1 MSTSGVRESVFE
13 ICRSRTHRD
22 PGKKLK
28 DLTER
33 VLRDL
38 TPPLDS
44 EIFPKDRIDLITVA
58 AFGQPGSGK
67 STLVEHLAGR
77 FASVYGDRANIV
89 GIRGSRFSDLA
100 AKMDDRPVQVL
111 VVDDA
116 KAMSRAGMKN
126 LDDMNELDDIRHR
139 FKEIRVRAGNPP
151 SGYIVAVHVKQ
162 RYKDL
167 DIKFRQ
173 AHFRFFKTTAGPDD
187 KWDMISMI
195 GPEAYGFLERVMRK
209 INELRDQTAKGE
221 SIVVVDWVKGAGRF
235 YSKLPERPV
244 INWQRLEEGGE
255 LVRSV
260 TVDPSAIKED
270 AGSFSIDVNP
280 VLDAIKAEGG
290 EWPLKVEIFK
300 AYQDSG
306 SQSEVASRF
315 NVSQGTVSNHSRDVK
330 GMISKA
336 IGEAYERWAA
346 EKWSKEPGVVRVE
359 RFGSKG
365 EPDLLAHHASGRV
378 TVISCKCYYDTK
390 TTSIPIKEIE
400 PEVLKARELAAAG
413 LLERLVVDFNNI
425 AKRSRQLRAID
436 PELHDSVITFR

>member
-1 MSTSGVRESVFE
+1 MISPGIRESIFE
-13 ICRSRTHRD
+13 VCRTKTFRD

-38 TPPLDS
+38 APPLDS

-67 STLVEHLAGR
+67 STLVEHIAGR
-77 FASVYGDRANIV
+77 FAQVYGDQANIV

-100 AKMDDRPVQVL
+100 AKMNALPVQVL
-111 VVDDA
+111 IVDDA

-139 FKEIRVRAGNPP
+139 FKEIRIKAGNPP

-209 INELRDQTAKGE
+209 INELRDQSAKGE
-221 SIVVVDWVKGAGRF
+221 CIVVVDWIRGAGRF
-235 YSKLPERPV
+235 YSQLPERSYV
-244 INWQRLEEGGE
+244 NWQRLEEGGE

-260 TVDPSAIKED
+260 AVDPSAIKED
-270 AGSFSIDVNP
+270 AGAFTVDVTP
-280 VLDAIKAEGG
+280 ILEAIKAEGG
-290 EWPLKVEIFK
+290 EWPLKVDVFR
-300 AYQDSG
+300 AYQDSS
-306 SQSEVASRF
+306 SQSEVAAKYKI
-315 NVSQGTVSNHSRDVK
+315 SQGSVSNYSRDVR
-330 GMISKA
+330 GMISKV
-336 IGEAYERWAA
+336 IGETYEKWAAGKWAA
-346 EKWSKEPGVVRVE
+346 EEGVNRVE
-359 RFGSKG
+359 RLGSKG
-365 EPDLLAHHASGRV
+365 EPDLLVHHRTGRV
-378 TVISCKCYYDTK
+378 TVVSCKCYYDNK

-400 PEVLKARELAAAG
+400 PEILKARELAAAG
-413 LLERLVVDFNNI
+413 LLERLVVDFNNV
-425 AKRSRQLRAID
+425 AKKTRTLRGID
-436 PELHDSVITFR
+436 PEHHDSVITFR